1 MKKKSSRKFDDAR
14 GLTVAVRSIAVVAG
28 MAALGAGCASRKAPD
43 ATSGIIGESVGLHSD
58 APAGLA
64 GQPSVVEAD
73 TQSAPIDWPSLFKR
87 PPMPEERSELEKKVG
102 RWTDSKSAADLLTK
116 GRMELALGKIRDG
129 EGTLRESLR
138 LQPVN
143 EEAWLELAGVY
154 ARTREAGKLFE
165 VLGQINEM
173 IAGKSEVNPTVMLRY
188 RFLLANG
195 YFMTGRG
202 VDARNILSDMIAKNS
217 DFTPAYVALADS
229 YLREGK
235 DSVAE
240 FVIKR
245 AIDRGKDD
253 PALENILGVIALG
266 RKDSKGAASHF
277 GRAIEMAPTFC
288 QALVNRAN
296 LSIGENELAAAEED
310 LNRAIAID
318 PANTDALVARGIVL
332 RRTGRADLARASF
345 ERVLETDPVN
355 APARF
360 NLGVLNALDLNRPDV
375 ALRLF
380 EEVVSMNQASPAIRA
395 RAESY
400 IADLR
405 SLL

>member
-1 MKKKSSRKFDDAR
+1 MNMLSQKSDDAC
-14 GLTVAVRSIAVVAG
+14 GLVVIMRAIAVALALFLVAPG
-28 MAALGAGCASRKAPD
+28 CVSRNAAVPSNGSLGDGVSMQGDAGP
-43 ATSGIIGESVGLHSD
+43 GL
-58 APAGLA
+58 L
-64 GQPSVVEAD
+64 GQPSALEAD
-73 TQSAPIDWPSLFKR
+73 TQAVPVDWSSLFKR
-87 PPMPEERSELEKKVG
+87 PPMPEERSVLEKKIM
-102 RWTDSKSAADLLTK
+102 RWTDSKSATELLAK
-116 GRMELALGKIRDG
+116 GRMELALGRIRDG
-129 EGTLRESLR
+129 EGSLRESLR
-138 LQPVN
+138 LQPSN

-165 VLGQINEM
+165 VLGEINEA
-173 IAGKSEVNPTVMLRY
+173 IALKSEINPTVMLRY

-202 VDARNILSDMIAKNS
+202 GDARNILSDMISKHV

-240 FVIKR
+240 FVVKR

-253 PALENILGVIALG
+253 PSLENLLGAIALG
-266 RKDSKGAASHF
+266 RKDNKAAASHF
-277 GRAIEMAPTFC
+277 GRAIEMAPTFV

-296 LSIGENELAAAEED
+296 LSISDNDLSAAEED

-318 PANTDALVARGIVL
+318 PANTDALVCRGIVL

-355 APARF
+355 AAARF

-380 EEVVSMNQASPAIRA
+380 EEVVSMNQASPSIRA